1 MMKIC
6 KEFLTYEIT
15 KEVVAFTSRRGSG
28 VTKNAYSPIATFL
41 SLPDEK
47 VIIPHQTHSD
57 NIQVIDNHFF
67 SLSSASR
74 KNFLEGVDAE
84 ITNMSEVCICVST
97 ADCIPV
103 LLYDSENKA
112 LAAIHAG
119 WKGTARGIVMK
130 TIKKMQLTY
139 GTSLANLYAVIGPGI
154 SMKNFEVGNEVYDMF
169 QMFHREV
176 NIDNTSCTWFNS
188 QTGKWHINLS
198 ESNRQQLLRCG
209 VLSSNIFLSNIC
221 TYDNT
226 AHYFSARHDGLA
238 AGRMV
243 SGVCRIDMLR

>member
-1 MMKIC
+1 
-6 KEFLTYEIT
+6 
-15 KEVVAFTSRRGSG
+15 
-28 VTKNAYSPIATFL
+28 
-41 SLPDEK
+41 
-47 VIIPHQTHSD
+47 
-57 NIQVIDNHFF
+57 
-67 SLSSASR
+67 
-74 KNFLEGVDAE
+74 
-84 ITNMSEVCICVST
+84 MSEVCICVSM

-119 WKGTARGIVMK
+119 WKGTVRGIVMK

-169 QMFHREV
+169 QMFHSEV

-226 AHYFSARHDGLA
+226 DHYFSARHDGLA

-243 SGVCRIDMLR
+243 SGICRIDMLR